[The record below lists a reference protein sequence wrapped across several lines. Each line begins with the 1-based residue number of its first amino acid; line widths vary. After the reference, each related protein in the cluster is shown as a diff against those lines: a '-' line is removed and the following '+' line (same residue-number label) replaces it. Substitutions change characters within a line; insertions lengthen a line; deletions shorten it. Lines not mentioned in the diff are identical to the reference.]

1 MTLQLNGIAHS
12 YDVQP
17 VLHGIHAVAAPGR
30 VTVLIGPNAAG
41 KTTLLRIASGLL
53 ASDEGDVLWRGD
65 PVSGMTD
72 RTRAACISWLSQ
84 RSRQDVPLLVREVI
98 ELGRLRLGDADSND
112 LLHRLELLDLLE
124 RPYPALS
131 VGQQQRVGLARV
143 LHQHEPGGLIV
154 LDEPTAPLDPR
165 HASLAMRLLCEAA
178 EQGGTV
184 VVSMHDLSLAGSLA
198 DDAWLLVEGVLQA
211 SGTAQE
217 VFEPS
222 ILESAFGVGFE
233 RLPRQD
239 GSSWLAPRS

>member
-1 MTLQLNGIAHS
+1 L
-12 YDVQP
+12 V
-17 VLHGIHAVAAPGR
+17 
-30 VTVLIGPNAAG
+30 GPNAAG

-53 ASDEGDVLWRGD
+53 TPNAGVVHWRGD
-65 PVSGMTD
+65 PVSGMSD
-72 RTRAACISWLSQ
+72 RKRAASVSWLSQ

-98 ELGRLRLGDADSND
+98 ELGRLRLGDVDSKEM
-112 LLHRLELLDLLE
+112 LQRLEVMDLLE

-165 HASLAMRLLCEAA
+165 HATLAMRLLCEAA
-178 EQGGTV
+178 QQGATV
-184 VVSMHDLSLAGSLA
+184 VVSMHDLSLAGALA

-211 SGTAQE
+211 CGAAQD
-217 VFEPS
+217 VLEPG